1 MSDPISTNWRVLFWT
16 GSRESRSQMTVKS
29 RDWSAKN
36 ITESPAPTFA
46 LVRSECHRF
55 FLNTIDNVI
64 FRPVMWLIGGRL

>member
-1 MSDPISTNWRVLFWT
+1 MSDPISTNWRVLYWT

-29 RDWSAKN
+29 RDWSAKSS
-36 ITESPAPTFA
+36 TESPALTFESA
-46 LVRSECHRF
+46 LSGCHRF